1 MRASQVWWELK
12 QDAPKSGA
20 ERLAPVRKTRRH
32 RLHVLQSEP
41 VRDSLVRFHGEQEI
55 LSGAVCPAL
64 QCLLRRESIEAVVDF
79 HRREA
84 GRVEGQEPSL
94 EKVLGV
100 EAPSPFLSTR
110 IPRYRW
116 RRDPNSSEVPPDPR
130 PPVDRTERAF
140 LRRERR
146 RSIDA
151 RIRSSVF
158 LPNPFTAL
166 TSLRRAASSED
177 SKLSTPVPSRGPEP
191 SRGRSPQGE
200 QVG

>member
-1 MRASQVWWELK
+1 MSSNHQSRVIASQVWWELK

-64 QCLLRRESIEAVVDF
+64 QCLLRRESIEAVVDL

-130 PPVDRTERAF
+130 PPLF
-140 LRRERR
+140 RRLIEPNAPSCAGSGAA
-146 RSIDA
+146 RSMRGYGPQSSY
-151 RIRSSVF
+151 RI
-158 LPNPFTAL
+158 
-166 TSLRRAASSED
+166 
-177 SKLSTPVPSRGPEP
+177 PSPR
-191 SRGRSPQGE
+191 
-200 QVG
+200 